1 MARPAAEL
9 CRTWL
14 LKAHSDLHTAQQI
27 GRLPDG
33 HLDAGIYHRQQ
44 AAEKALKEFLIF
56 HGSPF
61 EKVHD
66 LGKIIERAIRIE
78 PAFRQHEDAA
88 DALTPYAA
96 AYRYPDEQGFLEPSR
111 EEFDEALLHA
121 QTICD
126 FVLKLLPAEAR
137 P

>member
-1 MARPAAEL
+1 MPAFTTASRPPK
-9 CRTWL
+9 R
-14 LKAHSDLHTAQQI
+14 HSK
-27 GRLPDG
+27 G
-33 HLDAGIYHRQQ
+33 
-44 AAEKALKEFLIF
+44 FLIF

-66 LGKIIERAIRIE
+66 LSKIIERAIRIE
-78 PAFRQHEDAA
+78 PTFRQHEDAA